1 MKVAL
6 VYDRV
11 NKWGGAEKVLLA
23 LHELFPQA
31 PLYTAVYHPQK
42 AAWAKVF
49 PRVIP
54 TFLQKIPLMQDK
66 HELLGTLTPVAFEM
80 LDLSNFD
87 LVVSVTSEAAKGVV
101 TKPETVH
108 ICYCLTPTR
117 YLWSGYDIYF
127 ANPLLRFVSKP
138 IVSYL
143 RYWDRIAAQRP
154 DIMIAISSAVRGRIK
169 KYYKRNSQI
178 VYPPVDLE
186 KFKIEKGE
194 RLKRKD
200 FFLVVSRFTPYKKLD
215 LAVEAFNRLNQPL
228 LIVGTGGQEWG
239 LRRLAQKNVKFLGE
253 LTDRQLSSYYKRARA
268 LIFPQEED
276 FGIAAVE
283 AQALGCPVIAYKA
296 GGATETVIPGK
307 TGEFFYPQTPEALAK
322 VVKKFKPEDYKRGDL
337 VENAERFSK
346 ERFLAKWRKILKNI

>member
-11 NKWGGAEKVLLA
+11 NKWGGAERVLLA

-66 HELLGTLTPVAFEM
+66 HELLATLTPVAFET

-215 LAVEAFNRLNQPL
+215 LAVEAFNRLNRPL

-296 GGATETVIPGK
+296 GGAIETVIPGK
-307 TGEFFYPQTPEALAK
+307 TGEFFYPQTAEALAK
-322 VVKKFKPEDYKRGDL
+322 VVKKFKPEDYKRGSL

-346 ERFLAKWRKILKNI
+346 ERFFEKWRKILKNI